1 MLSVAEAQ
9 SSVLNGVVVLATEQV
24 VLEHAAG
31 RVLASDLAALV
42 TNPPSDVSA
51 MDGYAV
57 RAWDTRASN
66 SRLRVTGTSAAGS
79 GFGGIVEPGCAVRIF
94 TGAPMPGGSD
104 AVVIQENVTREGDA
118 IVLHADG
125 QVAAGRHVRRAGL
138 DFRAGDVL
146 LARGR
151 RLGARELSLAAS
163 MNHAAVPC
171 VRRPRVA
178 VLATGDEL
186 VPPGTQPGP
195 DQIVSSTPAGLAA
208 DIARWGGEPILL
220 GIARDTVEDIRAKL
234 ADAASFDILVTIGG
248 ASVGDY
254 DLVQK
259 ALSPELA
266 LQFWKIAMRPGKPLI
281 HGTFRGARLLGLPG
295 NPVSAFVCAQLFLK
309 PLIFALTGATEP
321 AWTFVEARLA
331 SDVGANDTRQEYARA
346 QLERSADGTFVVRPL
361 PVQDSS
367 MLRFLATAD
376 GLMVRPPHDPA
387 RKAGDEVTVLTL

>member
-1 MLSVAEAQ
+1 
-9 SSVLNGVVVLATEQV
+9 
-24 VLEHAAG
+24 
-31 RVLASDLAALV
+31 
-42 TNPPSDVSA
+42 
-51 MDGYAV
+51 
-57 RAWDTRASN
+57 
-66 SRLRVTGTSAAGS
+66 
-79 GFGGIVEPGCAVRIF
+79 
-94 TGAPMPGGSD
+94 MPAGSD
-104 AVVIQENVTREGDA
+104 AVVIQENVTREGDVIA
-118 IVLHADG
+118 LQADA
-125 QVAAGRHVRRAGL
+125 QVVAGRHVRRAGL

-146 LARGR
+146 LSRGR
-151 RLGARELSLAAS
+151 RLGARELALAAA
-163 MNHAAVPC
+163 MNHAAVSC

-186 VPPGTQPGP
+186 VPPGTVPGP

-208 DIARWGGEPILL
+208 DIVRWGGEPILL
-220 GIARDTVEDIRAKL
+220 GIARDTVDDIRAKL

-309 PLIFALTGATEP
+309 PLIFALTGATEA
-321 AWTFVEARLA
+321 AWTFVEARLG
-331 SDVGANDTRQEYARA
+331 SDVSANDTRQEYSRA
-346 QLERSADGTFVVRPL
+346 QLERCADGTLVARPL

-376 GLMVRPPHDPA
+376 GLIVRPPHDPA
-387 RKAGDEVTVLTL
+387 RKAGDPVTVLTL

>member
-9 SSVLNGVVVLATEQV
+9 SNVLSGVVVLPAELV
-24 VLEHAAG
+24 PLEHAAG
-31 RVLASDLAALV
+31 RVLCADAVAKV

-57 RAWDTRASN
+57 RATDTQTAN
-66 SRLRVTGTSAAGS
+66 ATLRVTGTSAAGA
-79 GFGGIVEPGCAVRIF
+79 GFAGRVEPGCAVRIF
-94 TGAPMPGGSD
+94 TGARMPEGSD
-104 AVVIQENVTREGDA
+104 AVVIQENVSRDGDS
-118 IVLHADG
+118 ISLHADG
-125 QVAAGRHVRRAGL
+125 HVAAGRHVRRAGL

-146 LARGR
+146 LRRGR
-151 RLGARELSLAAS
+151 RLGARELSLAAA
-163 MNHAAVPC
+163 MNHAALPC

-178 VLATGDEL
+178 ILATGDEL

-208 DIARWGGEPILL
+208 DIVRWGGQPVLL

-234 ADAASFDILVTIGG
+234 ADAESVDILVTIGG

-259 ALSPELA
+259 ALAPELA

-309 PLIFALTGATEP
+309 PLIFGLIGATEP
-321 AWTFVEARLA
+321 AWMFVEALLA

-346 QLERSADGTFVVRPL
+346 QLERSIDGTFVVRPL

-367 MLRFLATAD
+367 MLRLLATAD
-376 GLMVRPPHDPA
+376 GFIVRPPHDSA
-387 RKAGDEVTVLTL
+387 RKAGDPVTVLTL

>member
-9 SSVLNGVVVLATEQV
+9 SNVLDGVVALAAESIT
-24 VLEHAAG
+24 LEHAAG
-31 RVLASDLAALV
+31 RILAADLAAKV
-42 TNPPSDVSA
+42 TNPPSNVSA

-57 RAWDTRASN
+57 RAEDTRASN
-66 SRLRVTGTSAAGS
+66 NRLRVTGTSAAGA
-79 GFGGIVEPGCAVRIF
+79 GFGGRVEAGCAVRIF
-94 TGAPMPGGSD
+94 TGAPMPAGSD
-104 AVVIQENVTREGDA
+104 AVVIQENVTREGDVIA
-118 IVLHADG
+118 LQADA
-125 QVAAGRHVRRAGL
+125 QVVAGRHVRRAGL

-146 LARGR
+146 LSRGR
-151 RLGARELSLAAS
+151 RLGARELALAAA
-163 MNHAAVPC
+163 MNHAAVSC

-186 VPPGTQPGP
+186 VPPGTVPGP

-208 DIARWGGEPILL
+208 DIVRWGGEPILL
-220 GIARDTVEDIRAKL
+220 GIARDTVDDIRAKL

-309 PLIFALTGATEP
+309 PLIFALTGATEA
-321 AWTFVEARLA
+321 AWTFVEARLG
-331 SDVGANDTRQEYARA
+331 SDVSANDTRQEYSRA
-346 QLERSADGTFVVRPL
+346 QLERCADGTLVARPL

-376 GLMVRPPHDPA
+376 GLIVRPPHDPA
-387 RKAGDEVTVLTL
+387 RKAGDPVTVLTL